1 MSYALVDA
9 AGNTADADGR
19 FTIGSTSG
27 VVTVSDYGLIDF
39 EYAQDHVIT
48 VEATGSDGSKAYSD
62 FTIGV
67 EDEDEPLRIDVLSR
81 SGDTVTFGVF
91 VDSTV
96 FSSPMSS
103 YSFSFSFDPS
113 IISYAG
119 TTNGSDISVALDFT
133 LGKLAS
139 SDKAL
144 LMHYMPGTAVVSHT
158 DDFGSDGVKDSFTVA
173 LANSGSPQT
182 IDYDNDPLLMF
193 DMDLIADA
201 DAIAFYTPDLE
212 GYKTVDI
219 DLDGGVE
226 GDEQSLNGFASVQDF
241 SEQVVGGTI
250 VDALDGSAL
259 SDVDVYVAQTAADT
273 NVYIRPV
280 EFGSEMVFEVYAT
293 SDAAVSTLSFDLG
306 GSDVIDNV
314 SFGSSLVSDGL
325 TGSPTMTTTT
335 SGSMTFTMGDGSDVI
350 GAGETVKLASFMMDM
365 GASGSSNITLSN
377 LIFDSA
383 SHDDVMMLIE
393 MVSTDASG
401 VYSTSVGNGSQAYV
415 QADIEGTSFA
425 SDVNLFDAVSAL
437 KIYAKQYDVTNEML
451 IASDINRDGSVGL
464 FDAVDILKNY
474 AKIETTAKPGWE
486 LVGDD
491 TLDENVAA
499 FTVGS
504 ADYTSLFDLGEVISQ
519 QTLDLNAILVGDV
532 NVWTS

>member
-1 MSYALVDA
+1 M
-9 AGNTADADGR
+9 
-19 FTIGSTSG
+19 
-27 VVTVSDYGLIDF
+27 
-39 EYAQDHVIT
+39 
-48 VEATGSDGSKAYSD
+48 
-62 FTIGV
+62 
-67 EDEDEPLRIDVLSR
+67 
-81 SGDTVTFGVF
+81 
-91 VDSTV
+91 
-96 FSSPMSS
+96 
-103 YSFSFSFDPS
+103 
-113 IISYAG
+113 
-119 TTNGSDISVALDFT
+119 
-133 LGKLAS
+133 
-139 SDKAL
+139 
-144 LMHYMPGTAVVSHT
+144 SHT
-158 DDFGSDGVKDSFTVA
+158 DDFGSDGIKDSFTVA
-173 LANSGSPQT
+173 IASSGSPQT

-226 GDEQSLNGFASVQDF
+226 GDEQSLNGFTSVQDF

-350 GAGETVKLASFMMDM
+350 GAGETVKLASFTMDM

-437 KIYAKQYDVTNEML
+437 KIYAKQYEVTNEML

-532 NVWTS
+532 NVWV

>member
-1 MSYALVDA
+1 
-9 AGNTADADGR
+9 
-19 FTIGSTSG
+19 
-27 VVTVSDYGLIDF
+27 
-39 EYAQDHVIT
+39 
-48 VEATGSDGSKAYSD
+48 
-62 FTIGV
+62 
-67 EDEDEPLRIDVLSR
+67 
-81 SGDTVTFGVF
+81 
-91 VDSTV
+91 
-96 FSSPMSS
+96 
-103 YSFSFSFDPS
+103 
-113 IISYAG
+113 
-119 TTNGSDISVALDFT
+119 
-133 LGKLAS
+133 
-139 SDKAL
+139 
-144 LMHYMPGTAVVSHT
+144 
-158 DDFGSDGVKDSFTVA
+158 
-173 LANSGSPQT
+173 
-182 IDYDNDPLLMF
+182 
-193 DMDLIADA
+193 
-201 DAIAFYTPDLE
+201 
-212 GYKTVDI
+212 
-219 DLDGGVE
+219 
-226 GDEQSLNGFASVQDF
+226 
-241 SEQVVGGTI
+241 
-250 VDALDGSAL
+250 
-259 SDVDVYVAQTAADT
+259 
-273 NVYIRPV
+273 
-280 EFGSEMVFEVYAT
+280 MVFEVYAT

-350 GAGETVKLASFMMDM
+350 GAGETVKLASFTMDM

-425 SDVNLFDAVSAL
+425 SDVNLFDAVAVL
-437 KIYAKQYDVTNEML
+437 QIYAKQYDVTNEML

-474 AKIETTAKPGWE
+474 AKLETTFGPGWE

-532 NVWTS
+532 NVWV